1 MPSINKNMLECQTVK
16 DLKSYIR
23 LSGYGGYSKLK
34 KKQLINFIL
43 KNVVIDGMDTP
54 SQPASIAEPAAQDYS
69 IHNLKNVELSDGE
82 IVLLLRKIKE
92 IYDIWDDRRVHLD
105 RSFSKD
111 ADKWMEILENTRY
124 NEDYEGSYWDKSKI
138 YDYELK
144 DIPYYQAEARL
155 DEIFK
160 YDDTDA
166 VLSNK
171 KLY

>member
-1 MPSINKNMLECQTVK
+1 MKLTRQFLECQTVK
-16 DLKSYIR
+16 DLKSFIR
-23 LSGYGGYSKLK
+23 LSGYSGYSKLK

-43 KNVVIDGMDTP
+43 KNIVIDGMDTP
-54 SQPASIAEPAAQDYS
+54 SQPGSIAEPADEEYS
-69 IHNLKNVELSDGE
+69 DHNLKNVKLTGEE

-92 IYDIWDDRRVHLD
+92 IYDIWEKRRVHLD

-111 ADKWMEILENTRY
+111 ADKWMKILENTRY

-166 VLSNK
+166 VLYNK